1 MQAAG
6 ALFLGRTTVDA
17 LYWLDAMPEENT
29 KVYAQRLKAAPGGP
43 AMNAAITHA
52 LLGGQ
57 TRLVSAVGGGPWAG
71 LVRAELK
78 ANRIALLD
86 LAADSAYETPLC
98 SVLVNSADASRTI
111 VNPPI
116 STLEMKRL
124 GTWQQEAGALGGQL
138 PSIALTDGFFFDETR
153 ALLASLRDAGVT
165 LCLDGGS
172 FKPGTEELAS
182 LLTVAICSERFAIP
196 GHAANPDEIIAWFA
210 HRGLPY
216 IAVTRGAQSI
226 LGWDRGR
233 RFEIEV
239 APVAA
244 VDTLGAGDVLHGA
257 FCHFFALKP
266 DFESA
271 LRRASEIAT
280 LSCQSLGARAW
291 AAEAGK
297 PAFALQ

>member
-1 MQAAG
+1 MQAAR

-17 LYWLDAMPEENT
+17 LYWLESMPEENT
-29 KVYAQRLKAAPGGP
+29 KVYAQRFQAAPGGP

-57 TRLVSAVGGGPWAG
+57 TQLVSAVGGGPWAG

-86 LAADSAYETPLC
+86 LAAGTAYETPLC
-98 SVLVNSADASRTI
+98 AVLVNSADASRTI

-116 STLEMKRL
+116 STLKMKRL
-124 GTWQQEAGALGGQL
+124 GTWQQESGALGGQL
-138 PSIALTDGFFFDETR
+138 PSVALTDGFFFDETH
-153 ALLASLRDAGVT
+153 ALMASLRDAGVT

-172 FKPGTEELAS
+172 YKPGTDELAS
-182 LLTVAICSERFAIP
+182 LLSVAICSERFAIP
-196 GHAANPDEIIAWFA
+196 GHTGPGANPEAIIAWFA
-210 HRGLPY
+210 ARGLPH
-216 IAVTRGAQSI
+216 IAVTRGVQPI

-233 RFEIEV
+233 RFEIEI
-239 APVAA
+239 PSIAA

-257 FCHFFALKP
+257 FCRFFAQQP
-266 DFESA
+266 EFESA

-280 LSCQSLGARAW
+280 RSCQSLGIRAW
-291 AAEAGK
+291 AIA
-297 PAFALQ
+297 

>member
-1 MQAAG
+1 MEVAPMQSVP

-17 LYWLDAMPEENT
+17 LYWLESMPEENT
-29 KVYAQRLKAAPGGP
+29 KVYAQRFQAAPGGP

-57 TRLVSAVGGGPWAG
+57 TQLVSAVGAGPWAG

-78 ANRIALLD
+78 ANCIALLD
-86 LAADSAYETPLC
+86 LAAGSAYETPLC
-98 SVLVNSADASRTI
+98 AVLVNSADASRTI

-116 STLEMKRL
+116 ATLQMKRL

-138 PSIALTDGFFFDETR
+138 PSIALTDGFFFGETR

-172 FKPGTEELAS
+172 YKPGTDELAS
-182 LLTVAICSERFAIP
+182 LLTVAICSERFAVP
-196 GHAANPDEIIAWFA
+196 GSAANPEAIITWFA
-210 HRGLPY
+210 ARGLPY

-257 FCHFFALKP
+257 FCHFFALQP

-280 LSCQSLGARAW
+280 LSCQSLGTRAW
-291 AAEAGK
+291 AIA
-297 PAFALQ
+297 